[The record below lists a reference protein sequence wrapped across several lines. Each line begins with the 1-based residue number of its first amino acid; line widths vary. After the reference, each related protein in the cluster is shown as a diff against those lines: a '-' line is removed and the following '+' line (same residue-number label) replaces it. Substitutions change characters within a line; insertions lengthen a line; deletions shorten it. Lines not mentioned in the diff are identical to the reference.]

1 MFWGAEASLWAGYSG
16 RTFQKADHTPCVPFP
31 ALPTSLPLRSTKVS
45 SPGPQ
50 TDPIT
55 VSPCQST
62 ELVPYLLRRRSSS
75 GEGTAAVQ
83 LLTAVCCPLQ
93 GRKERSVMIGH
104 TGSSSLC
111 PDPPRQGSA
120 LLKYSRYEIQQQIL
134 LYQQVLAGISR
145 FHGGDP
151 LAYV

>member
-1 MFWGAEASLWAGYSG
+1 M
-16 RTFQKADHTPCVPFP
+16 
-31 ALPTSLPLRSTKVS
+31 S

-50 TDPIT
+50 TDTIT

-62 ELVPYLLRRRSSS
+62 ELVPYLLRWRSSS

-93 GRKERSVMIGH
+93 GRKERSVMVGH

-111 PDPPRQGSA
+111 PAPPRQGSA
-120 LLKYSRYEIQQQIL
+120 VLKYSRYEILLGHVQQQIL
-134 LYQQVLAGISR
+134 LYEQVLAGISR

>member
-1 MFWGAEASLWAGYSG
+1 M
-16 RTFQKADHTPCVPFP
+16 
-31 ALPTSLPLRSTKVS
+31 S

-111 PDPPRQGSA
+111 PDPPRHGSA